1 MANFKKYMTEKNFK
15 LLVDVIKMEG
25 VDLLQARNENL
36 NDDWGSG
43 QTHTNPETLE
53 MFSGNLIDQARL
65 LKAMK
70 LVENIYG
77 VGKLWSPW
85 REDQTEVRKSAE
97 QIKANYIS
105 DYDWTDLSDNPV
117 KRKH

>member
-1 MANFKKYMTEKNFK
+1 MVNLKKYMTEENFK

-25 VDLLQARNENL
+25 VELLQMRDENL
-36 NDDWGSG
+36 NEEWNSG

-53 MFSGNLIDQARL
+53 MFSGNLIDQAKL
-65 LKAMK
+65 LKAIK

-85 REDQTEVRKSAE
+85 REDQTEVRKNAE
-97 QIKANYIS
+97 KIKANYIL
-105 DYDWTDLSDNPV
+105 TDKEW

>member
-1 MANFKKYMTEKNFK
+1 MANFKKYMTEENFK

-53 MFSGNLIDQARL
+53 MFSGNMECAFGEKWLEFRDKILQWKDTY
-65 LKAMK
+65 
-70 LVENIYG
+70 EYESYSNEF
-77 VGKLWSPW
+77 SF
-85 REDQTEVRKSAE
+85 
-97 QIKANYIS
+97 
-105 DYDWTDLSDNPV
+105 
-117 KRKH
+117 